1 MLRLIYAL
9 RLHLTLIVRILS
21 AVTVA
26 HGTEA
31 NDPPLT
37 ILREMFRVSP
47 RDHRKSLGMSDLR
60 TQRTHWSLS
69 NSEKKASGMVFA
81 KKRRFFEVFS
91 ANTLGVVVFYSMLIL
106 AHPKKFTLQIGDS
119 SCRHDSF

>member
-9 RLHLTLIVRILS
+9 RLHLTLIVRILA

-31 NDPPLT
+31 NDLLLT

-47 RDHRKSLGMSDLR
+47 RDHRKSLGLSDLR
-60 TQRTHWSLS
+60 PQRAHWSLI

-91 ANTLGVVVFYSMLIL
+91 ANTLGVVVF
-106 AHPKKFTLQIGDS
+106 
-119 SCRHDSF
+119 